1 MSDQERGAKIES
13 YGQAFGLLKTAM
25 DRFPKECWNY
35 RPAADRWTIQEIIIH
50 ITDSE
55 ANSYVRCRR
64 FISEPGRDLMDYDE
78 NKWAKD
84 LNYGEQSTQVSLE
97 LFRWLRRSCYDLIKT
112 LPDEVWSHE
121 ANHPEN
127 GTMTMDDWLDTYES
141 HVRDHIAQMEEN
153 YQHWKEY
160 GNN

>member
-1 MSDQERGAKIES
+1 MSNPERQAKIES
-13 YGQAFGLLKTAM
+13 YGQAYDLLKAAV
-25 DRFPKECWNY
+25 DRFPKECWSY

-64 FISEPGRDLMDYDE
+64 FISEPGKDLMAYDE
-78 NKWAKD
+78 NKWAVD
-84 LNYGEQSTQVSLE
+84 LSYGEQSTEVSLE
-97 LFRWLRRSCYDLIKT
+97 LFRWLRKSCYDLIKT
-112 LPDEVWSHE
+112 VPEDVWSHE
-121 ANHPEN
+121 AYHPEN

-153 YQHWKEY
+153 YQHWKEH